1 MRHTIHIYNS
11 SGSVKAVVPLTP
23 TSKKKKVLMG
33 DDYIKLV
40 FVLKEVVNFVVG
52 DYITYS
58 SENFYITAP
67 QSIAYNKTTGGY
79 QYEIT
84 FEADYK
90 RWKNKKIMYN
100 PASKTREASFSLT
113 AKIQTHLEI
122 VLENL
127 DYNNF
132 VNNGN
137 SYVYSVSNN
146 TKYIPALNESKLI
159 QYSSISILGAL
170 DEIAKAWEC
179 EYWIVGNVIYFG
191 KCISGTAVEF
201 SIGKNVADMSMSKNT
216 SDFAT
221 RIYAFGSTRNIPSY
235 YRKDLFSLTSS
246 QVYNSYS
253 ISVNQGA

>member
-90 RWKNKKIMYN
+90 RWKNKKI
-100 PASKTREASFSLT
+100 
-113 AKIQTHLEI
+113 
-122 VLENL
+122 
-127 DYNNF
+127 D
-132 VNNGN
+132 G
-137 SYVYSVSNN
+137 
-146 TKYIPALNESKLI
+146 
-159 QYSSISILGAL
+159 
-170 DEIAKAWEC
+170 
-179 EYWIVGNVIYFG
+179 
-191 KCISGTAVEF
+191 
-201 SIGKNVADMSMSKNT
+201 
-216 SDFAT
+216 
-221 RIYAFGSTRNIPSY
+221 
-235 YRKDLFSLTSS
+235 
-246 QVYNSYS
+246 
-253 ISVNQGA
+253 